1 MMATN
6 YNLKPGHTITVTAG
20 TSLASVHQ
28 IEDGTVGSVL
38 QPGFTG
44 VFGPYMV
51 ERNFSVSDGATVT
64 TAESVIAKSFGGL
77 LLTNAGAP
85 DDAVRASAN
94 VNPAGED
101 NGLTFTAR
109 SYGADGNSIRVTYV
123 DPGAASQSLSVAVAG
138 TSIVVSLATDGDA
151 LITSTAADI
160 LAAIEAKQAAANLV
174 SVAIMT
180 SDSGVA
186 DDGTGTVTAMTATA
200 LTNGI
205 GTGVNLSAKGG
216 LCFDTTNGAVYINN
230 GTSAAPD
237 WDGLTE
243 ATIAAAAF
251 ATTAQGALA
260 DTALQPADVGT
271 AAAQNVGAFVS
282 STLHIANAG
291 VPVNAAQATLS
302 RNPAGDDNALT
313 FTSVAYGMGA
323 NSITITYVD
332 PGANDAALGVVV
344 VGNAI
349 TVNLATDG
357 GGLITSTAALVLAA
371 IEASGP
377 ASALVT
383 VAIDATDSGVADDG
397 SGVVTALASA
407 PMTSGAGTAI
417 GLVVPGGLLSDTT
430 NANIYRND
438 GTQAVPV
445 WVQLADVP

>member
-1 MMATN
+1 MPTN
-6 YNLKPGHTITVTAG
+6 YTLKPGHTLTVTAG
-20 TSLASVHQ
+20 AVKGSVHQ
-28 IEDGTVGSVL
+28 VEDNTLGAVL
-38 QPGFTG
+38 QPGFSG

-51 ERNFSVSDGATVT
+51 ERNFTVSDGATVT

-85 DDAVRASAN
+85 VDAVRASAN
-94 VNPAGED
+94 VNPAGDD

-109 SYGADGNSIRVTYV
+109 TYGTDGNSIRVTYV
-123 DPGAASQSLSVAVAG
+123 DPGANDAALGVAVSG
-138 TSIVVSLATDGDA
+138 PSIAVSLATDGDG
-151 LITSTAADI
+151 LITSTADDI
-160 LAAIEAKQAAANLV
+160 KTAIEADPAANALV

-180 SDSGVA
+180 SDSGGA
-186 DDGTGTVTAMTATA
+186 DDGSGTVTAMTSTSLASGA
-200 LTNGI
+200 

-291 VPVNAAQATLS
+291 APDDAAQATLS

-313 FTSVAYGMGA
+313 FTSVAYGTGA

-332 PGANDAALGVVV
+332 PAANDAALSVGVA
-344 VGNAI
+344 GSAI

-357 GGLITSTAALVLAA
+357 GGAITSTAAQVKTAVEGSGAA
-371 IEASGP
+371 A
-377 ASALVT
+377 ALVT
-383 VAIDATDSGVADDG
+383 VAIDATDTGVADDG

-407 PMTSGAGTAI
+407 PMTGGAGTAI

-445 WVQLADVP
+445 WKMLDDAP